1 MPDTKK
7 YRVIAYGDYERRL
20 KRKEVTI
27 FASDEEEAWTQ
38 AWKMFCE
45 YKEIGVYED
54 KGDGIYG

>member
-1 MPDTKK
+1 MPNTKK
-7 YRVIAYGDYERRL
+7 YTVIAYGDYERGL
-20 KRKEVTI
+20 KRKEATI
-27 FASDEEEAWTQ
+27 TAKDEEEAWVQ